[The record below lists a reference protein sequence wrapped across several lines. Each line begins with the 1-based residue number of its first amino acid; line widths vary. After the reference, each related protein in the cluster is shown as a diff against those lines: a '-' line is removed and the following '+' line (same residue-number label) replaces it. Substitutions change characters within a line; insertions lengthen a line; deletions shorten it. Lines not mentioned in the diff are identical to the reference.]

1 MNLKN
6 IVDMA
11 TNKDKFLSIAD
22 YTDFCLNFLEFIQ
35 TKLQAVI
42 VSRNENHYRFFQYKN
57 DGTYNVTR
65 PINSNLML
73 SHEAFDSSRKNF
85 SDILK
90 NIKSKAA
97 KTNKN
102 RKLLNDYIYTCQ
114 QSIGAALDALPAN
127 KSNTARKINGD
138 LFERFIRLII
148 QEIGIDVTDG
158 TIAVPVKINGTEAFK
173 MKYQHDLIIKVDDV
187 TKAIGSVKTSSK
199 DRIDKIFIDKFLY
212 NRLTDTKTPHFA
224 IFLND
229 VQRKGK
235 EGKYGIN
242 ATFLPGHFKGYTIKL
257 NPLDGVYYF
266 DIRPNMRT
274 EDILK
279 DHIKTFD
286 NFLIQDVWKFAK

>member
-42 VSRNENHYRFFQYKN
+42 VSRNENNYRFFQYKK

-73 SHEAFDSSRKNF
+73 SHEVFDLNRQNF
-85 SDILK
+85 SDVLK

-102 RKLLNDYIYTCQ
+102 RRLLNDYIYTCQ

-212 NRLTDTKTPHFA
+212 NRLTDTQTPHFA

-235 EGKYGIN
+235 EGQYGIN
-242 ATFLPGHFKGYTIKL
+242 GTFLPGHFKGYTIKL

-266 DIRPNMRT
+266 DIRPNMKT

>member
-42 VSRNENHYRFFQYKN
+42 VSRNENNYRFFQYKK

-73 SHEAFDSSRKNF
+73 SHEVFDSNRQNF
-85 SDILK
+85 SDVLK

-138 LFERFIRLII
+138 LFERFIRMII
-148 QEIGIDVTDG
+148 QEVGIDVTDG

-212 NRLTDTKTPHFA
+212 NRLTDTQTPHFA

-235 EGKYGIN
+235 EGQYGIN
-242 ATFLPGHFKGYTIKL
+242 GTFLPGHFKGYTIKL

-266 DIRPNMRT
+266 DIRPNMKT